1 MNKQHILLAAAV
13 GLFAGSVGAQ
23 TADPS
28 SLCDGWYCA
37 LGSVGKPAQ
46 ADTPVNGALTPV
58 EPGNGSDSAVGS
70 PIDTEA
76 TVLDY
81 LKKDPNYA
89 NLFVKEPTT
98 SANTANPCNVMS
110 CIGSGLGAPPGP
122 APGTPIAVTD
132 ENALDFLKNN
142 PAYSAL
148 LKDPDFMGADSSSAS
163 STGEPS
169 PMPSAGLSGP
179 NCVSY
184 FDYVC
189 NKDFPSAKDN
199 TSKDED
205 QKTPEEQS
213 STAANSMADFLTGDA
228 KDACE
233 ALLCLSSSDRPGECD
248 PPIAR
253 YLSIVKRTAAK
264 TAQARADFLKLC
276 PLTK

>member
-1 MNKQHILLAAAV
+1 MNMQHILLAAVIGLPV
-13 GLFAGSVGAQ
+13 GSAEAQ
-23 TADPS
+23 SADPAP
-28 SLCDGWYCA
+28 LCDGWYCA

-46 ADTPVNGALTPV
+46 ADTPINGALTPV
-58 EPGNGSDSAVGS
+58 EPGNSSDSAVGS
-70 PIDTEA
+70 PMDSEA

-81 LKKDPNYA
+81 LKNDPNYA
-89 NLFVKEPTT
+89 NLFVKK
-98 SANTANPCNVMS
+98 SAAGAGTANPRNAMS
-110 CIGSGLGAPPGP
+110 CIGSGLGASPGP

-132 ENALDFLKNN
+132 ENALDFLKDN

-148 LKDPDFMGADSSSAS
+148 LKDPAFMGGGPSSAS

-184 FDYVC
+184 YDYVC
-189 NKDFPSAKDN
+189 DKDLPGATDN
-199 TSKDED
+199 TPKDED
-205 QKTPEEQS
+205 KKTPEEQAS
-213 STAANSMADFLTGDA
+213 AAANSVADFLTGDA

-233 ALLCLSSSDRPGECD
+233 ALLCLSSSDRPDECD

-276 PLTK
+276 PVTK